1 LFRIRERRKK
11 NTMTKVWGRG
21 LLAVGLLAVIV
32 LVLLHK
38 GEPPSPSRRLDSAS
52 PVASAPEAPSQRP
65 LSNVLAVARNFGVR
79 KAILTA
85 EERADLE
92 RKFTAKIK
100 PAVEKW
106 CKAYGSHVPFKPED
120 LTLDKFK
127 EQIGRNAAFTIYTF
141 MLDGITLCV
150 RDSNGR
156 VVVNYLNTPQS
167 KQLSQLPSGTAP
179 TLALPVSRNDI
190 IRIVKADSGTE
201 FKPNEV
207 QIRPTGLASAMN
219 GGAFVDIAP
228 LWGNPNN
235 GLSKVS
241 LVFGPNGDLVY
252 YDRDPTF

>member
-1 LFRIRERRKK
+1 
-11 NTMTKVWGRG
+11 MTKVWGRR
-21 LLAVGLLAVIV
+21 LLVVGLLAIIA
-32 LVLLHK
+32 LVLLRK
-38 GEPPSPSRRLDSAS
+38 SGPTPNQPQAAAL
-52 PVASAPEAPSQRP
+52 PVASAPNTPSQNP
-65 LSNVLAVARNFGVR
+65 QSNLLTVARNLGVR

-92 RKFTAKIK
+92 RKFTANIK
-100 PAVEKW
+100 PTVEKW

-127 EQIGRNAAFTIYTF
+127 EQIGRNAGLTIYTF
-141 MLDGITLCV
+141 MLDGITFCV

-156 VVVNYLNTPQS
+156 VVVNYLNAPQS
-167 KQLSQLPSGTAP
+167 RLLSRLPSGTAP
-179 TLALPVSRNDI
+179 ALDLPVSRNDI
-190 IRIVKADSGTE
+190 IRMVRADSGTE

-228 LWGNPNN
+228 LWGDPNN

-241 LVFGPNGDLVY
+241 LVFGPSGDLVY

>member
-1 LFRIRERRKK
+1 
-11 NTMTKVWGRG
+11 MTKVWGRG
-21 LLAVGLLAVIV
+21 LLAVGLLAVIA

-38 GEPPSPSRRLDSAS
+38 GGTPSPSKQLEA
-52 PVASAPEAPSQRP
+52 ASAVTSAPDIPSQHP
-65 LSNVLAVARNFGVR
+65 LSNLLAQARNIGVR
-79 KAILTA
+79 KAVLTA

-92 RKFTAKIK
+92 RKYTASIK

-106 CKAYGSHVPFKPED
+106 CKAYGSRVPFKPED

-156 VVVNYLNTPQS
+156 VVVNYLNAPQS
-167 KQLSQLPSGTAP
+167 KQLSQLPGGTPP
-179 TLALPVSRNDI
+179 TLRMSVSRTDV
-190 IRIVKADSGTE
+190 IRMVAEESGTE

-207 QIRPTGLASAMN
+207 QVRPNGLASAMN

-228 LWGNPNN
+228 LWGDPNN
-235 GLSKVS
+235 GLSKLS
-241 LVFGPNGDLVY
+241 LV
-252 YDRDPTF
+252 